1 MNLEQLRSFRIYNM
15 AIFDWVGTLLVTFYL
30 IKYFKLDTLKTL
42 LIIIP
47 LIVLFH
53 KIFKVNSV
61 ITTLFDEQLWM
72 KLFVQVSIIFFF
84 FI

>member
-30 IKYFKLDTLKTL
+30 IKYFKLDALKTL
-42 LIIIP
+42 FIIIP